1 MRRSIPTQMGRRHIR
16 KFCVLTAECERCPT
30 CIAGCLYSVHPY
42 GTSGCLEQRP
52 QVHWRSG
59 CKDGNCYR
67 LERRSH
73 FRNRLEDNATTP
85 SINTFIVLVPD
96 AARRGRTDGY
106 RTARTH
112 DAGIFKIGKIPAGE
126 FKSFPWNDVDEDEW
140 LVSDFLRK
148 HEKEGTPVHIEAL
161 SRPSVALPVLP

>member
-1 MRRSIPTQMGRRHIR
+1 LQDAYIQSIRMGTQD
-16 KFCVLTAECERCPT
+16 VLNNGLKYTGDPDAKME
-30 CIAGCLYSVHPY
+30 IVIGLNAGVIS
-42 GTSGCLEQRP
+42 GT
-52 QVHWRSG
+52 V
-59 CKDGNCYR
+59 
-67 LERRSH
+67 
-73 FRNRLEDNATTP
+73 LEDDATTP

-106 RTARTH
+106 RTARTD
-112 DAGIFKIGKIPAGE
+112 DAGIFKIGKIPPGE
-126 FKSFPWNDVDEDEW
+126 FKSFPWNDVNEDEW